1 MKYLL
6 LALLALLV
14 LWQWRTRRGSQ
25 GRSQGRAVNEPPKP
39 VEMVA
44 CDQCGLHVATNDAVQ
59 GRLGSYCSAAHRQRH
74 EA

>member
-6 LALLALLV
+6 LALVALLV
-14 LWQWRTRRGSQ
+14 LWQWRTRRGSK
-25 GRSQGRAVNEPPKP
+25 GGSRGRAGNEPAKP

-44 CDQCGLHVATNDAVQ
+44 CDQCGLHVAIHDAVL
-59 GRLGSYCSAAHRQRH
+59 GRVGSYCSAAHRQRH